1 MKDMKKIFLMALAGL
16 LMACNGKISG
26 NNNSGE
32 DSTAVDQDSVVAKAD
47 EPSLRECT
55 TFSTRFRK
63 DENGQCDALILTCN
77 IDTKKQEFTCEFNFS
92 KDREYLG
99 EAGEIEEVDINFD
112 GVPDVL
118 VTLGDFGVNP
128 GLFPM
133 IFYGA
138 FVFNE
143 ATGEFEQVT
152 DLEDKPNLSIDAK
165 RKVIESN
172 FATVVGD
179 HYHEEYAWE
188 NGKLKLMEERQT
200 NNYEDE

>member
-1 MKDMKKIFLMALAGL
+1 MKKIFLMALAGL

-99 EAGEIEEVDINFD
+99 
-112 GVPDVL
+112 
-118 VTLGDFGVNP
+118 
-128 GLFPM
+128 
-133 IFYGA
+133 
-138 FVFNE
+138 
-143 ATGEFEQVT
+143 
-152 DLEDKPNLSIDAK
+152 
-165 RKVIESN
+165 
-172 FATVVGD
+172 
-179 HYHEEYAWE
+179 
-188 NGKLKLMEERQT
+188 
-200 NNYEDE
+200 